1 MPLLDPHTADKS
13 DWGIDEETVYLPQGR
28 KLLALS
34 LADGKP
40 RWETMLTGPAASWR
54 ASREGASLLVYPASV
69 TEWRFQF
76 RSPLGAVQ
84 WGLSLPPEERPGSGC
99 PLLALDPQPGR

>member
-40 RWETMLTGPAASWR
+40 RWETMLTRPAASWR

-69 TEWRFQF
+69 TEWRFPF
-76 RSPLGAVQ
+76 RSPLGAVH
-84 WGLSLPPEERPGSGC
+84 WRFSLRPHDEPRCRC
-99 PLLALDPQPGR
+99 PALDL